1 MWKLKLTA
9 QPFITVAYRMHI
21 SSCMVDKEVSEFLRL
36 LMLLLSTKTKKT
48 LQYFKYQ
55 LLSLQE
61 EFSMM
66 NKMSFK
72 DQGSLRASIIL
83 ETLFVTVKVTHS

>member
-36 LMLLLSTKTKKT
+36 FMLLLSTKTKKKPYNT
-48 LQYFKYQ
+48 LNISYY
-55 LLSLQE
+55 LSRKN
-61 EFSMM
+61 S
-66 NKMSFK
+66 
-72 DQGSLRASIIL
+72 
-83 ETLFVTVKVTHS
+83 V